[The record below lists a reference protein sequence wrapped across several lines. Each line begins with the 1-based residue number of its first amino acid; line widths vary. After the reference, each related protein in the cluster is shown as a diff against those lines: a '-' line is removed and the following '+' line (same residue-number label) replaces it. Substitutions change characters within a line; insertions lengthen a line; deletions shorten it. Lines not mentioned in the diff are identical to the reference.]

1 LIYWTGVPLFD
12 PFSSSRLTSSSL
24 KTQQLEVSKWTVS
37 YKSSAEYISL
47 TVLTTVISKTR
58 ALSIPAAFAGLA
70 YLNARWRL
78 PVDLK
83 LFMAMIKAQIFF
95 SKRER
100 ANRINSFYLIE
111 EHANNPKVASETF
124 ILYQG
129 TSWTFKQTYEI
140 VLRYAGYLQ
149 SEYSVQPGDIIALNF
164 MNCPQYMFLVLAI
177 WSLGGLPAF
186 INYNLTSEAFV
197 HSVRVSSAR
206 LLIIEPEVEQKVLTE
221 EVRSNLAL
229 DIVVFSP
236 GLESLVE
243 QYLPFRA
250 PDTARSGTTPRSP
263 CVLIFTSGTTGL
275 PKAAVVPWYRAV
287 FGAAA
292 MAKWIDLGPA
302 ASKRP
307 DRLYTAMPL
316 YHSAAFQIGFHLCLI
331 CPATLVLSRKFSV
344 SNFWEEATAGEAT
357 VIQYVGE
364 TLRYLLTAPPDDSVK
379 HHVRL
384 AVGNGLRPDVWER
397 FQQRFGIETIAEFY
411 GATESVFASWN
422 LSRNSFASG
431 AIGQVGLLGDV
442 YSSKMQSIVEVDWET
457 EAPRR
462 DLKTG
467 FCSKVLRGEPGEL
480 LYAVDPKDIGA
491 RYQGYFDNKAASDS
505 KILRDV
511 HKVGD
516 AWFRSGDV
524 VRFDKQGRMWFS
536 DRIGDTFR
544 WRSEN
549 VATTEVAEV
558 LGLHPDVI
566 EANVYG
572 VQIPNHDGRAG
583 CAAVLL
589 KDITSPDIPV
599 PRKVLR
605 SIAKCAQE
613 GLPRYAVPIFLRV
626 LTEVMATGNN
636 KQQKHILRMEGVEPS
651 KINCGDRIFYLE
663 PGSEEFKPF
672 GDEEWDKVQNGK
684 LKV

>member
-1 LIYWTGVPLFD
+1 MDGKLQIIYRIHLADRFPT
-12 PFSSSRLTSSSL
+12 
-24 KTQQLEVSKWTVS
+24 
-37 YKSSAEYISL
+37 AIS
-47 TVLTTVISKTR
+47 TTT
-58 ALSIPAAFAGLA
+58 AFSIPAVFAGLA

-83 LFMAMIKAQIFF
+83 FFMVMIKARLFF
-95 SKRER
+95 NQRER

-111 EHANNPKVASETF
+111 EHAHDPKIAFKTF
-124 ILYQG
+124 IMYQG
-129 TSWTFKQTYEI
+129 TSWTFKQTYDLA
-140 VLRYAGYLQ
+140 LRYAGYLQ

-164 MNCPQYMFLVLAI
+164 MNCPQYLFLVLAI
-177 WSLGGLPAF
+177 WSLGALPAL
-186 INYNLTSEAFV
+186 INYNLTSEALV
-197 HSVRVSSAR
+197 NSVRVSSAR

-221 EVRSNLAL
+221 EIRSSLAL
-229 DIVVFSP
+229 GIITFSSD
-236 GLESLVE
+236 LESSIE
-243 QYLPFRA
+243 RYSPFRA
-250 PDTARSGTTPRSP
+250 PDTARSGTTTRSP

-275 PKAAVVPWYRAV
+275 PKAAVVPWDRAV

-292 MAKWIDLGPA
+292 MAKWIDLGAA

-316 YHSAAFQIGFHLCLI
+316 YHSAAFQIGFHVCLI
-331 CPATLVLSRKFSV
+331 CPATLILSRKFSV
-344 SNFWEEATAGEAT
+344 SNFWEEVTTGEAT

-364 TLRYLLTAPPDDSVK
+364 TLRYLLSAPPDDSVK

-384 AVGNGLRPDVWER
+384 AVGNGLRPDIWER
-397 FQQRFGIETIAEFY
+397 FQQRFGVETIAEFY

-422 LSRNSFASG
+422 LSQNSYASG
-431 AIGQVGLLGDV
+431 AIGQVGLLGDL
-442 YSSKMQSIVEVDWET
+442 YYSKMQSIVEVDWET

-467 FCSKVLRGEPGEL
+467 FCFKVLRGEPGEL
-480 LYAVDPKDIGA
+480 LYAIDPKDIRA
-491 RYQGYFDNKAASDS
+491 RYQGYFGNKEASDS

-511 HKVGD
+511 HQKGD
-516 AWFRSGDV
+516 AWFRSGDL

-558 LGLHPDVI
+558 LGLHPSVI

-589 KDITSPDIPV
+589 KDIPSPDIAV
-599 PRKVLR
+599 PDKVLR
-605 SIAKCAQE
+605 SIAGLAYH

-626 LTEVMATGNN
+626 VTSVMATGNN
-636 KQQKHILRMEGVEPS
+636 KQQKHILRKEGVEPRMIS
-651 KINCGDRIFYLE
+651 GGDRIFYLRSGGDE
-663 PGSEEFKPF
+663 YKRF
-672 GDEEWDKVQNGK
+672 GDEEWNQVQAGK
-684 LKV
+684 LKF

>member
-1 LIYWTGVPLFD
+1 
-12 PFSSSRLTSSSL
+12 
-24 KTQQLEVSKWTVS
+24 
-37 YKSSAEYISL
+37 
-47 TVLTTVISKTR
+47 
-58 ALSIPAAFAGLA
+58 
-70 YLNARWRL
+70 
-78 PVDLK
+78 
-83 LFMAMIKAQIFF
+83 MAILKAQLFF
-95 SKRER
+95 GKRER

-111 EHANNPKVASETF
+111 EHANNPKVAFKPF

-129 TSWTFKQTYEI
+129 TSWTFKQTYDV

-149 SEYSVQPGDIIALNF
+149 SDYSVKPGDIIALNF

-177 WSLGGLPAF
+177 WSLGAVPAF

-206 LLIIEPEVEQKVLTE
+206 LLIIEQEVEQKVFTE
-221 EVRSNLAL
+221 EVRLSLAL
-229 DIVVFSP
+229 EIIVFSS
-236 GLESLVE
+236 GLESSIE
-243 QYLPFRA
+243 RYLPFRA
-250 PDTARSGTTPRSP
+250 PDTARSGATTRSP

-275 PKAAVVPWYRAV
+275 PKAAVVPWDRAV
-287 FGAAA
+287 FGAAV
-292 MAKWIDLGPA
+292 MAKWIDLGPV
-302 ASKRP
+302 ASKKP

-331 CPATLVLSRKFSV
+331 CPATIIISRKFSV
-344 SNFWEEATAGEAT
+344 SNFWEEVTAGKAT

-364 TLRYLLTAPPDDSVK
+364 TLRYLLSAPPDDSLK

-384 AVGNGLRPDVWER
+384 AVGNGLRPDIWER

-422 LSRNSFASG
+422 LSRNSYSSG
-431 AIGQVGLLGDV
+431 AIGQVGLLGDF

-467 FCSKVLRGEPGEL
+467 FCFKVPRGEPGEL
-480 LYAVDPKDIGA
+480 LYAVDAKDIGA
-491 RYQGYFDNKAASDS
+491 RYQGYFGNQVASDS

-511 HKVGD
+511 HQLGD

-544 WRSEN
+544 WHSEN

-558 LGLHPDVI
+558 LGLHPSVI

-583 CAAVLL
+583 CAALLL
-589 KDITSPDIPV
+589 KDITSPDTAV
-599 PRKVLR
+599 PEKVLG
-605 SIAKCAQE
+605 SIAKIAHN
-613 GLPRYAVPIFLRV
+613 GLPKYAVPIFLRV
-626 LTEVMATGNN
+626 VTSVMATGNN
-636 KQQKHILRMEGVEPS
+636 KQQKHALRMEGVEPG
-651 KINCGDRIFYLE
+651 KISSGDRIFYLKSGGDE
-663 PGSEEFKPF
+663 YKRF
-672 GDEEWDKVQNGK
+672 GDEEWHQVQAGK
-684 LKV
+684 LKF